1 MKKPSAGQR
10 AQAQAW
16 SAGAYGSI
24 MMRRWTMSFTVSH
37 YGRSKRPRQPV
48 RMSAVQ
54 MYIGEKKV
62 FSGIQPTGELHLGN
76 LVGALRNWAQ
86 MQGDYETY
94 YCVVDLHAMTIPYDP
109 AVFQAARLETAKL
122 VMAAGIDP
130 KRSVFYFQ
138 SQVPQHSE
146 LAWVLSTIT
155 GIGQLN
161 RMTQFKEKADRSG
174 QNLGL
179 LSYPVLMAADI
190 LIHKVHAVPVGE
202 DQRQHLELTRDLV
215 ERFNHRFGKVFP
227 VPERITPE
235 VGARVMSLQDPTSKM
250 SKSDTDLRS
259 RLLLTDSPDQILRK
273 IRAAVTDSE
282 RTVAY
287 EWRSKPGISNLLEL
301 FSVATERP
309 VENLAAEYRDAG
321 YGRFKMAVAEALVEY
336 LRPVRERYDGMD
348 DAEVS
353 RLMAAG
359 AAEARRRAEIS
370 MATVWDAVGL
380 SG

>member
-1 MKKPSAGQR
+1 MATAK
-10 AQAQAW
+10 
-16 SAGAYGSI
+16 
-24 MMRRWTMSFTVSH
+24 
-37 YGRSKRPRQPV
+37 
-48 RMSAVQ
+48 
-54 MYIGEKKV
+54 KKV

-86 MQGDYETY
+86 MQEEYETY

-109 AVFQAARLETAKL
+109 AVFHTARLETAKL
-122 VMAAGIDP
+122 VIAAGIDP

-215 ERFNHRFGKVFP
+215 ERFNHRFGPVFP
-227 VPERITPE
+227 IPERITPRM
-235 VGARVMSLQDPTSKM
+235 GARVMSLQDPTSKM
-250 SKSDTDLRS
+250 SKSDPDVRS
-259 RLLLTDSPDQILRK
+259 RLLLTDTSDQIGRK
-273 IRAAVTDSE
+273 VRAAVTDSG
-282 RTVAY
+282 RTVSY
-287 EWRSKPGISNLLEL
+287 EWDTKPGISNLLEL
-301 FSVATERP
+301 FSVASERS
-309 VENLAAEYRDAG
+309 VEDLAAEYRDAG
-321 YGRFKMAVAEALVEY
+321 YGRFKMAVAEALIEY
-336 LRPVRERYDGMD
+336 LAPVRERYQGMD

-353 RLMAAG
+353 RVMAEG
-359 AAEARRRAEIS
+359 ANEARRRAAIS
-370 MATVWDAVGL
+370 MATVWEAVGL
-380 SG
+380 AT

>member
-1 MKKPSAGQR
+1 MATGK
-10 AQAQAW
+10 
-16 SAGAYGSI
+16 
-24 MMRRWTMSFTVSH
+24 
-37 YGRSKRPRQPV
+37 
-48 RMSAVQ
+48 
-54 MYIGEKKV
+54 KKV

-76 LVGALRNWAQ
+76 LVGALRNWTH
-86 MQGDYETY
+86 MQDEYETY

-109 AVFQAARLETAKL
+109 GAFHAARLETAKL
-122 VMAAGIDP
+122 VMASGIDP

-146 LAWVLSTIT
+146 LAWILSTIT

-161 RMTQFKEKADRSG
+161 RMTQYKEKADRSG

-215 ERFNHRFGKVFP
+215 ERFNHRFGPVFP
-227 VPERITPE
+227 VPERITPR

-250 SKSDTDLRS
+250 SKSDPDVRS
-259 RLLLTDSPDQILRK
+259 RLLLTDPPDLIRRK
-273 IRAAVTDSE
+273 VRAAVTDSG

-287 EWRSKPGISNLLEL
+287 DWETKPGISNLLEL
-301 FSVATERP
+301 FSVATGRS
-309 VENLAAEYRDAG
+309 VEDLAAEHRDGG

-336 LRPVRERYDGMD
+336 LGPVRERYQGMD
-348 DAEVS
+348 NAQVS
-353 RLMAAG
+353 RLMAEG
-359 AAEARRRAEIS
+359 AAEARHRAEKS
-370 MATVWDAVGL
+370 MATVWEAVGL
-380 SG
+380 SN

>member
-1 MKKPSAGQR
+1 MYV
-10 AQAQAW
+10 
-16 SAGAYGSI
+16 GA
-24 MMRRWTMSFTVSH
+24 R
-37 YGRSKRPRQPV
+37 
-48 RMSAVQ
+48 
-54 MYIGEKKV
+54 KV

-86 MQGDYETY
+86 MQDDYETY
-94 YCVVDLHAMTIPYDP
+94 YCVVDLHAMTVPYDP
-109 AVFQAARLETAKL
+109 AAFHAARLETAKL
-122 VMAAGIDP
+122 VIASGIDP

-161 RMTQFKEKADRSG
+161 RMTQYKEKADRSG

-215 ERFNHRFGKVFP
+215 ERFNHRFGEVFP
-227 VPERITPE
+227 VPERITPT

-250 SKSDTDLRS
+250 SKSDPDVRS
-259 RLLLTDSPDQILRK
+259 RLLLTDSADQVRRK
-273 IRAAVTDSE
+273 IRSAVTDSE

-287 EWRSKPGISNLLEL
+287 EWKSKPGISNLLEL
-301 FSVATERP
+301 FSVATGRG
-309 VENLAAEYRDAG
+309 VEELAAEHRDAG

-336 LRPVRERYDGMD
+336 LRPVRERYRGMD

-353 RLMAAG
+353 RLMAEG

-370 MATVWDAVGL
+370 MATVWEAVGL
-380 SG
+380 SA

>member
-1 MKKPSAGQR
+1 
-10 AQAQAW
+10 
-16 SAGAYGSI
+16 
-24 MMRRWTMSFTVSH
+24 
-37 YGRSKRPRQPV
+37 
-48 RMSAVQ
+48 
-54 MYIGEKKV
+54 MYVGEKKV

-86 MQGDYETY
+86 MQDDYETY

-109 AVFQAARLETAKL
+109 AAFQAARLETAKL
-122 VMAAGIDP
+122 VIASGIEP

-215 ERFNHRFGKVFP
+215 ERFNHRFGEVFP
-227 VPERITPE
+227 VPERITPA

-250 SKSDTDLRS
+250 SKSDSDVRS
-259 RLLLTDSPDQILRK
+259 RLLLTDSSDQIRRK
-273 IRAAVTDSE
+273 IRSAVTDSE

-287 EWRSKPGISNLLEL
+287 EWKTKPGISNLLEL
-301 FSVATERP
+301 FSVATGRG
-309 VENLAAEYRDAG
+309 VEELASEYRDAG

-336 LRPVRERYDGMD
+336 LRPVRQRYQGMD
-348 DAEVS
+348 NAEVS
-353 RLMAAG
+353 RLMAEG
-359 AAEARRRAEIS
+359 AAEARRRAEVS
-370 MATVWDAVGL
+370 MATVWEAVGL
-380 SG
+380 SA

>member
-1 MKKPSAGQR
+1 MAETK
-10 AQAQAW
+10 
-16 SAGAYGSI
+16 
-24 MMRRWTMSFTVSH
+24 
-37 YGRSKRPRQPV
+37 
-48 RMSAVQ
+48 
-54 MYIGEKKV
+54 KKV

-86 MQGDYETY
+86 MQDDYETY

-109 AVFQAARLETAKL
+109 AAFQAARLETAKL
-122 VMAAGIDP
+122 VIAAGIDP
-130 KRSVFYFQ
+130 RRSVFYFQ
-138 SQVPQHSE
+138 SQVPQHAE

-155 GIGQLN
+155 GIGQLH
-161 RMTQFKEKADRSG
+161 RMTQYKEKADRTG

-215 ERFNHRFGKVFP
+215 ERFNHRFGETFP
-227 VPERITPE
+227 VPDRITPQ

-250 SKSDTDLRS
+250 SKSDPDVRS
-259 RLLLTDSPDQILRK
+259 RLLLTDSSDQIRRK
-273 IRAAVTDSE
+273 IRSAVTDSD

-287 EWRSKPGISNLLEL
+287 EWGTKPGISNLLEL
-301 FSVATERP
+301 FSVATGRS
-309 VENLAAEYRDAG
+309 VEDLAVEFRDQG

-336 LRPVRERYDGMD
+336 MSPVRERYESMD
-348 DAEVS
+348 NAEVS
-353 RLMAAG
+353 RLMAEG

-370 MATVWDAVGL
+370 MATVWEAVGL
-380 SG
+380 AG

>member
-1 MKKPSAGQR
+1 MTTK
-10 AQAQAW
+10 
-16 SAGAYGSI
+16 
-24 MMRRWTMSFTVSH
+24 
-37 YGRSKRPRQPV
+37 
-48 RMSAVQ
+48 
-54 MYIGEKKV
+54 KKV

-86 MQGDYETY
+86 MQEEYETY

-109 AVFQAARLETAKL
+109 AAFQTARLETAKL

-215 ERFNHRFGKVFP
+215 ERFNHRFGQVFP
-227 VPERITPE
+227 IPERITPR

-250 SKSDTDLRS
+250 SKSDPDVRS
-259 RLLLTDSPDQILRK
+259 RLLLTDSADQIGRK
-273 IRAAVTDSE
+273 VRAAVTDSG
-282 RTVAY
+282 RTVSY
-287 EWRSKPGISNLLEL
+287 EWDTKPGISNLLDL
-301 FSVATERP
+301 FSVASGQT
-309 VENLAAEYRDAG
+309 VQDLAAEYRDVG
-321 YGRFKMAVAEALVEY
+321 YGRFKMAVAEALIEY
-336 LRPVRERYDGMD
+336 LTPVRERYQGMD

-353 RLMAAG
+353 QVMAEG
-359 AAEARRRAEIS
+359 AAEARRRAAVS

-380 SG
+380 ST